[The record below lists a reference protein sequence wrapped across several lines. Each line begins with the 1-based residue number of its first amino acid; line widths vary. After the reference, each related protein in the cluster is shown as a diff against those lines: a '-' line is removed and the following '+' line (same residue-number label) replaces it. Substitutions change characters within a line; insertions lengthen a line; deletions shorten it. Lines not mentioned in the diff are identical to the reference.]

1 LINILFI
8 VCDSLAWPR
17 VARRG
22 GAWCGGLSGDR
33 AAAVKR
39 QNNGN
44 VPDTGM
50 ILCTH
55 AASSGQQNRTSGYP
69 NRYDEWVFATGC
81 QNGRPEQTSPA

>member
-1 LINILFI
+1 VIPWLGRA
-8 VCDSLAWPR
+8 SRAK
-17 VARRG
+17 VAPG
-22 GAWCGGLSGDR
+22 VAAFPSDR

-81 QNGRPEQTSPA
+81 QDGLPEQTSPA